1 MMITL
6 TDCIFRPYPGMI
18 FVPLIPSLS
27 VFIFMLCFIKK
38 MKKKNTHTHNNHIWD
53 KLFKNVPSKI
63 SGRQP
68 LKNIDMVCR
77 PYHFIFFK
85 GYLPQI
91 LLDPS

>member
-27 VFIFMLCFIKK
+27 VFIFM
-38 MKKKNTHTHNNHIWD
+38 
-53 KLFKNVPSKI
+53 LFKNVPSKI